1 MSAAVR
7 VSRTRRRSRLASA
20 VLTLVIFVGF
30 ILMAAPFYWLVV
42 GSTLTSSEV
51 FSNPPHLLPG
61 DQLVANWVNLFGER
75 GYLRPV
81 LNSIAISIVY
91 VIVGMVICLCGGY
104 AFAKFQFRGKAFL
117 FGFVIATLA
126 IPSQV
131 TLVPLF
137 QTMVALGWLNS
148 YQALI
153 LPGLAFPFGLFL
165 MRQAMQSVP
174 DELIQAARIDGAG
187 EFRILFQ
194 IVSPALRP
202 ALAALGIFLFLAIWN
217 DFIWPLVVLRSE
229 DAYTIPVALA
239 SFSDGNTTDYGQL
252 ILATTISVIPVA
264 LLFIFMQRYFVSGLL
279 GGAVKQ

>member
-1 MSAAVR
+1 MSTAVR
-7 VSRTRRRSRLASA
+7 RTRRRNRLSSL

-30 ILMAAPFYWLVV
+30 ILMAAPFYWLII
-42 GSTLTSSEV
+42 GSTLTASEV
-51 FSNPPHLLPG
+51 FANPPHLLPG
-61 DQLVANWVNLFGER
+61 DQLLTNWANLFGER

-81 LNSIAISIVY
+81 VNSIAISIIY
-91 VIVGMVICLCGGY
+91 VIAGMLICLCGGY

-126 IPSQV
+126 IPNQV

-137 QTMVALGWLNS
+137 QTMVKLGWLNS

-153 LPGLAFPFGLFL
+153 LPGLAYPFGLFL

-187 EFRILFQ
+187 EFRILFR
-194 IVSPALRP
+194 IVSPTVRP

-239 SFSDGNTTDYGQL
+239 SFTDARATDYGEL